1 MRYNLYDVY
10 YKYGR
15 IEMETIVE
23 APNIKIAWD
32 RAKKN
37 LCSGTFATTED
48 KVNKYTTRIVRRY
61 KNDR

>member
-32 RAKKN
+32 RAKEN
-37 LCSGTFATTED
+37 LCSGTLKTTED
-48 KVNKYTTRIVRRY
+48 KVNENTTKIVRKY
-61 KNDR
+61 KKDK